1 MKKVTVDGNE
11 ACSMAS
17 YLFTDIA
24 GIYPITP
31 SSPMAEH
38 IEKWS
43 SEGKKNLFGNSPKV
57 VEMQSEAGAA
67 GFIHGALQVGSLAS
81 TYTASQGLLLMI
93 PNMYKIAGEMLPLVI
108 HVASRSLATHALS
121 IFGDHQDIYAARSTG
136 FAYLASS
143 SVQDAY
149 FLSGLAHLCAIKSS
163 IPHLHFF
170 DGFRTS
176 HEINKI
182 NILEDEKWE
191 SLIDYKAIAN
201 FRSKALIPNNVL
213 TRGTAQNDDIYF
225 QNFESR
231 NIFYE
236 KEVEIV
242 KNYMEK
248 LNKIAGTNYKPFN
261 YYGDLNASRV
271 IIAMGSVCETIKEV
285 LGEDTG
291 LIEVHLYRP
300 FDVNS
305 LLEVLPSS
313 VKKIA
318 VLDRTKEIGSQA
330 EPLYLDITNALKDK
344 NIDIIGGRYGL
355 SSKNTTPNDI
365 LAVFENLKKLEKDH
379 FTIGIVDDVTN
390 TSLEVKNTKFKNNS
404 DEYLIYGYGSDGMVS
419 ASKSMIKIVGD
430 YTDKYVQGYFQYDS
444 KKSGGITI
452 GHLRFSDDVI
462 RSTYYVS
469 NPKGIAITKDTYIKD
484 FINIENIKEKGFIL
498 INTSKDNKEL
508 EKYLPDDFKQ
518 VLLEKKIKV
527 YKIDAYKLANNLGL
541 GNKIST
547 IIESIMI
554 KLMGVI
560 DYDLYLERIKEDI
573 FNKFEK
579 KGTEIVKANYQ
590 AIDLSNTYLEEFNLD
605 NDEIIILDEKKE
617 IKNIFKAINK
627 RLGDNLPVS
636 AFDKTYDGTVVGG
649 NTKNLKKNISNEV
662 PNWVKDNCIECGMCA
677 LLCPHSVIKIY
688 LLDDEE
694 FNNAPDYVKR
704 RCIQPIEK
712 DLQSYY
718 FCLGISIK
726 NCTGC
731 GICIKNCPGKA
742 GEKALEK
749 SDIIKEIKE
758 NVETVSDYLYN
769 NIKEKDIDIK
779 NLIKKYQLKKSKFL
793 YPGACAG
800 CGETPYI
807 KLLTQMFGDSLVI
820 ANATGCSS
828 IYGGSSPETPYQI
841 PWSNSLFEDN
851 AEYGFGI
858 VNGVN
863 QIKEQIKNLMVNEIE
878 KEDKNKE
885 LYEKWI
891 SNYKDYNITKQVYDE
906 LDYSLMDK
914 NLMTLKPYLLAQ
926 NTFIIGGDGWAYDI
940 GFSGIDHVLASNQ
953 NVNILVLD
961 TQVYSNTGGQSSKST
976 NYGAVALFSSSG
988 KETDKKDLAHIFMG
1002 YKNVYVAQISLQAN
1016 PMQTMKAI
1024 EEAVNYDGPSI
1035 ILAYCPCITHGIKG
1049 GMENVVEYAKLAV
1062 SCGYY
1067 PLFRRNPKG
1076 KFTLDSKAD
1085 FTTYE
1090 DFLKMQTRY
1099 KMLYTVNKDKA
1110 DIMLK
1115 ENKALAIQRYEYYE
1129 KLGKES

>member
-1 MKKVTVDGNE
+1 MKKITIDGNE
-11 ACSMAS
+11 ACSLAS

-43 SEGKKNLFGNSPKV
+43 NEGKKNLFGNIPKV

-121 IFGDHQDIYAARSTG
+121 IFGDHQDIYAARATG
-136 FAYLASS
+136 FAFLASS

-149 FLSGLAHLCAIKSS
+149 FMSGLAHLCAIKSS

-182 NILEDEKWE
+182 NILEEEKWE
-191 SLIDYKAIAN
+191 SLIDYKAITN

-231 NIFYE
+231 NIHYE

-248 LNKIAGTNYKPFN
+248 LNKLAGTNYKPFN
-261 YYGDLNASRV
+261 YYGGENAKRV
-271 IIAMGSVCETIKEV
+271 IIAMGSVCETIKET
-285 LGEDTG
+285 LDEDTG

-305 LLEVLPSS
+305 LKEVLPKS
-313 VKKIA
+313 VTDIA

-330 EPLYLDITNALKDK
+330 EPLYLDVTNALKDT
-344 NIDIIGGRYGL
+344 NINIIGGRYGL

-365 LAVFENLKKLEKDH
+365 LAVFENLKKNKKDH
-379 FTIGIVDDVTN
+379 FTISIIDDVTN
-390 TSLEVKNTKFKNNS
+390 TSLEVKNKKFDNKTN
-404 DEYLIYGYGSDGMVS
+404 EYLIYGYGSDGMVS

-444 KKSGGITI
+444 KKSGGVTI
-452 GHLRFSDDVI
+452 SHLRFSDEVI
-462 RSTYYVS
+462 KSTYYVS
-469 NPKGIAITKDTYIKD
+469 NPIGIAITKDTYIKD

-508 EKYLPDDFKQ
+508 EKYLPDDFKKI
-518 VLLEKKIKV
+518 VLDKKIKI
-527 YKIDAYKLANNLGL
+527 YKIDAYKIANNLGL

-554 KLMGVI
+554 KLMNVI
-560 DYDLYLERIKEDI
+560 DYDLYVERIKEDL
-573 FNKFEK
+573 FTKFDK
-579 KGTEIVKANYQ
+579 KGSEIVKANYQ
-590 AIDLSNTYLEEFNLD
+590 AVDLSNAYLEEFNLD
-605 NDEIIILDEKKE
+605 SDDIIILDEKKE
-617 IKNIFKAINK
+617 IKNITKAVSK

-636 AFDKTYDGTVVGG
+636 AFDKVCDGTFVGG
-649 NTKNLKKNISNEV
+649 NTKTMKKNISDIV
-662 PNWVKDNCIECGMCA
+662 PSWIKDNCIECGMCA
-677 LLCPHSVIKIY
+677 MLCPHSVIKLY

-712 DLQSYY
+712 NLQSYY
-718 FCLGISIK
+718 FCIGISIK

-731 GICIKNCPGKA
+731 GICVKACPGRN

-749 SDIIKEIKE
+749 EDIIKEIKDNSE
-758 NVETVSDYLYN
+758 LVSDYLYN
-769 NIKEKDIDIK
+769 NVKEKDADIK
-779 NLIKKYQLKKSKFL
+779 NLIKKYNLKKSKFL

-807 KLLTQMFGDSLVI
+807 KLLTQMFDNLVI

-863 QIKEQIKNLMVNEIE
+863 QIKEQIKNLMLEEIE
-878 KEDKNKE
+878 KNDKNKS
-885 LYEKWI
+885 LYENWI
-891 SNYKDYNITKQVYDE
+891 KNSNDYKITKQIYED
-906 LDYSLMDK
+906 LDYSIMSK
-914 NLMTLKPYLLAQ
+914 NLASLKNYITSQ
-926 NTFIIGGDGWAYDI
+926 TTFIIGGDGWAYDI
-940 GFSGIDHVLASNQ
+940 GFSGIDHVLASGE

-976 NYGAVALFSSSG
+976 NYGAVALFNSKG

-1002 YKNVYVAQISLQAN
+1002 YKNVYVAQIALQAN
-1016 PMQTMKAI
+1016 QMQTIKAI

-1035 ILAYCPCITHGIKG
+1035 ILAYCPCISHGIKG
-1049 GMENVVEYAKLAV
+1049 GMENSMEYTKLAV
-1062 SCGYY
+1062 ESGYY
-1067 PLFRRNPKG
+1067 PLFRRDPRT
-1076 KFTLDSKAD
+1076 KFSLDSKANFNKYD
-1085 FTTYE
+1085 E
-1090 DFLKMQTRY
+1090 FLQMQTRY
-1099 KMLYTVNKDKA
+1099 KMLYTVNSEKA
-1110 DIMLK
+1110 DVMLK
-1115 ENKALAIQRYEYYE
+1115 ENKKLAIERYEYYE

>member
-1 MKKVTVDGNE
+1 MKQITVDGNE
-11 ACSMAS
+11 ACALTS

-31 SSPMAEH
+31 SSPMAEN

-43 SEGKKNLFGNSPKV
+43 ASGKKNLFGNVPSIV
-57 VEMQSEAGAA
+57 QMQSEQGAI

-149 FLSGLAHLCAIKSS
+149 YLSGIAHLCAIKSS

-191 SLIDYKAIAN
+191 SLIDYKAISN
-201 FRSKALIPNNVL
+201 FRSRALIPNNVI
-213 TRGTAQNDDIYF
+213 TRGTAENDDIYF
-225 QNFESR
+225 QNYESR
-231 NIFYE
+231 NIYYE
-236 KEVEIV
+236 KEIDIV
-242 KNYMEK
+242 KNYMDK

-261 YYGDLNASRV
+261 YYGDINASNV
-271 IIAMGSVCETIKEV
+271 IVAMGSVCETIKEV
-285 LGEDTG
+285 LSSNMG

-300 FDVNS
+300 FS
-305 LLEVLPSS
+305 LESLKEVLPKST
-313 VKKIA
+313 KKIA

-330 EPLYLDITNALKDK
+330 EPLYLDITNALKDTDIK
-344 NIDIIGGRYGL
+344 IIGGRYGL

-365 LAVFENLKKLEKDH
+365 LAVFDNLENECKDH
-379 FTIGIVDDVTN
+379 FTVGIIDDVTN
-390 TSLEVKNTKFKNNS
+390 TSLKVKNKKIKTNH
-404 DEYLIYGYGSDGMVS
+404 DEYLIYGYGSDGMIS
-419 ASKSMIKIVGD
+419 ASKSMIKIVGNN
-430 YTDKYVQGYFQYDS
+430 TDKYVQGYFQYDS
-444 KKSGGITI
+444 KKSGGVTI
-452 GHLRFSDDVI
+452 SHLRFSDDII

-469 NPKGIAITKDTYIKD
+469 NPNGIAITKDTYLKD
-484 FINIENIKEKGFIL
+484 FINIDNIKEKGFLL
-498 INTSKDNKEL
+498 INTSKTSKEL
-508 EKYLPDDFKQ
+508 EKMLPDDIKK
-518 VLLEKKIKV
+518 VIIDRKIKV
-527 YKIDAYKLANNLGL
+527 YKVDAYLLASSLGL
-541 GNKIST
+541 SNKIST

-554 KLMGVI
+554 KLMNVM
-560 DYDLYLERIKEDI
+560 DYTSYVEKLKDDI

-579 KGTEIVKANYQ
+579 KGIDIVKANCM
-590 AIDLSNTYLEEFNLD
+590 AIDLCDEYLELVPID
-605 NDEIIILDEKKE
+605 NDDIIILDEKKE
-617 IKNIFKAINK
+617 VKNIFKAVNK
-627 RLGDNLPVS
+627 RLGDSLPVS
-636 AFDKTYDGTVVGG
+636 AFEKNYDGSFAGG
-649 NTKNLKKNISNEV
+649 NTKQLKKNISNIV
-662 PNWVKDNCIECGMCA
+662 PNWVKDRCIECGMCA
-677 LLCPHSVIKIY
+677 LMCPHSVIKIY
-688 LLDDEE
+688 LLDEEE
-694 FNNAPDYVKR
+694 FLSAPDYVKR

-731 GICIKNCPGKA
+731 GICIKACPSN
-742 GEKALEK
+742 ALEK
-749 SDIIKEIKE
+749 KDIISEIKE

-769 NIKEKDIDIK
+769 NIKEKDINIK
-779 NLIKKYQLKKSKFL
+779 NVIKKYQLKKSKFL

-828 IYGGSSPETPYQI
+828 IYGAAEPETPYQI

-851 AEYGFGI
+851 AEYGFGMI
-858 VNGVN
+858 KGVN
-863 QIKEQIKNLMVNEIE
+863 QIKNQIKSLMEFEIL
-878 KEDKNKE
+878 KDDSNRK

-891 SNYKDYNITKQVYDE
+891 DNSNNYNITKEVYE
-906 LDYSLMDK
+906 NLDYSIMNK
-914 NLMTLKPYLLAQ
+914 NLISLKQYLLAQ

-940 GFSGIDHVLASNQ
+940 GFSGIDHVLASKE

-976 NYGAVALFSSSG
+976 NYGAVALFDSKG
-988 KETDKKDLAHIFMG
+988 KENDKKDLARIFMA
-1002 YKNVYVAQISLQAN
+1002 YDNVYIAQIALQAN
-1016 PMQTMKAI
+1016 NLQAIKAI
-1024 EEAVNYDGPSI
+1024 EEAVEYNGPSI
-1035 ILAYCPCITHGIKG
+1035 IIAYCPCISHGIKG
-1049 GMENVVEYAKLAV
+1049 GMENSIEYTKKAV
-1062 SCGYY
+1062 ASGYF
-1067 PLFRRNPKG
+1067 PLFRRKPNSKLI
-1076 KFTLDSKAD
+1076 LDSKAD
-1085 FTTYE
+1085 FDLYDE
-1090 DFLKMQTRY
+1090 FLQMQTRY
-1099 KMLYTVNKDKA
+1099 KMLYTVNKEKA
-1110 DIMLK
+1110 DLFMKTNK
-1115 ENKALAIQRYEYYE
+1115 ELAIKRYEFYK
-1129 KLGKES
+1129 KLEE